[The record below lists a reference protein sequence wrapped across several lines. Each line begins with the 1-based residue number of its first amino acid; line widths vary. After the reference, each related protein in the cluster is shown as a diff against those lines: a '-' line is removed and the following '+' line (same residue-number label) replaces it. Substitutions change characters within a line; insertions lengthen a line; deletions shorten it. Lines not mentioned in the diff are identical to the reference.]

1 MSTVIVMTGLPGSG
15 KDTWINNF
23 LKTERGSTYNVVST
37 DMYLEEIAK
46 EEGLTYNDVFEDR
59 FKDAE
64 RRMNAA
70 IQGFVAAGVDVIWNQ
85 TNLGL
90 KKRAKILNIFKKYKN
105 KFSISIIIDPVE
117 HRKRLDARAVSE
129 GKTISE
135 SVIRK
140 MILDRV
146 EPSLDEGFH
155 SLMVLDTSGDTPSL
169 VSFVQS
175 HLDFTE
181 DVPELILL
189 NEAK

>member
-1 MSTVIVMTGLPGSG
+1 MSTIIVMTGLPGSG

-23 LKTERGSTYNVVST
+23 LNSERGAGYKVVST

-64 RRMNAA
+64 KRMNAA
-70 IQGFVAAGVDVIWNQ
+70 VQLHIMEDEDVIWNQ

-90 KKRAKILNIFKKYKN
+90 KKRAKILNIFKKYEN
-105 KFSISIIIDPVE
+105 KFSISITIDPVV
-117 HRKRLDARAVSE
+117 HRQRLDARAERE

-135 SVIRK
+135 GLIRQ
-140 MILDRV
+140 MTNDRV

-155 SLMVLDTSGDTPSL
+155 SVMVLDTSGDTPEL
-169 VSFVQS
+169 VSFSQRQ
-175 HLDFTE
+175 
-181 DVPELILL
+181 
-189 NEAK
+189 